1 MDALAGSLSL
11 RRYGAS
17 PGSHSHAH
25 FQILLGLSGA
35 LELEIEGCGLRV
47 GPGGGCVIA
56 PGDRHDFAS
65 ARGSLCLVL
74 DSSHPDWARCAT
86 QRAIVAH
93 AAPPAPALPL
103 ARYLATAL
111 QQGRPLAQA
120 HGPALLREA
129 WLADHLTAAPP
140 QSPAGHARRRPIDW
154 AALEHWAAQQ
164 WHIPLTVADLAQRVH
179 LSASQFAARCRDDR
193 GISAM
198 AWLRGLRLEQARL
211 LRDSGLAVAE
221 VARRTG
227 YRSPSALTAALRR
240 AGR

>member
-35 LELEIEGCGLRV
+35 LELEIEGRGLRV

-74 DSSHPDWARCAT
+74 DSSHPDWARCAA
-86 QRAIVAH
+86 QRAGQATL
-93 AAPPAPALPL
+93 PAPALPL

-120 HGPALLREA
+120 YGPALLREA
-129 WLADHLTAAPP
+129 WLADHPTAATPK
-140 QSPAGHARRRPIDW
+140 SPASPARRRPIDW

-164 WHIPLTVADLAQRVH
+164 WHTPLTVADLAQRVH

-198 AWLRGLRLEQARL
+198 AWLRSLRLEQARL
-211 LRDSGLAVAE
+211 LRNSGLAVAE

-240 AGR
+240 SGH

>member
-1 MDALAGSLSL
+1 MDALSGSLSL
-11 RRYGAS
+11 RSYGAS

-25 FQILLGLSGA
+25 FQILLGLTGA
-35 LELEIEGCGLRV
+35 LELEIEGRGVRV
-47 GPGGGCVIA
+47 DPGSGCVIA

-65 ARGSLCLVL
+65 QRGSLCLVL

-86 QRAIVAH
+86 RHGTALASL
-93 AAPPAPALPL
+93 PAPALPL

-111 QQGRPLAQA
+111 QQGHPLAQA

-129 WLADHLTAAPP
+129 WLAAPF
-140 QSPAGHARRRPIDW
+140 PAGTPKPLAGATRRRPIDW
-154 AALEHWAAQQ
+154 PALERWAAQQ
-164 WHIPLTVADLAQRVH
+164 AHTPLTVADLAQRVH
-179 LSASQFAARCRDDR
+179 LSASQFAARCRDDQ

-211 LRDSGLAVAE
+211 LRDSGLTVAE

-240 AGR
+240 LKA

>member
-1 MDALAGSLSL
+1 MDAQAGSLSL
-11 RRYGAS
+11 RQYGAS

-25 FQILLGLSGA
+25 FQILLGLTGA
-35 LELEIEGCGLRV
+35 LELEVEGRGLRV

-74 DSSHPDWARCAT
+74 DSSHPDWARSAGHAT
-86 QRAIVAH
+86 L
-93 AAPPAPALPL
+93 PAPALPL

-111 QQGRPLAQA
+111 QQGHPLAQA

-129 WLADHLTAAPP
+129 WLAADNPHAPAAVAT
-140 QSPAGHARRRPIDW
+140 SAARRRPIDW
-154 AALEHWAAQQ
+154 VALEQWAAQQ
-164 WHIPLTVADLAQRVH
+164 WHTPLTVADLAQRVH
-179 LSASQFAARCRDDR
+179 LSASQFAVRCRDDR
-193 GISAM
+193 GVSAM
-198 AWLRGLRLEQARL
+198 VWLRGLRLEQARL
-211 LRDSGLAVAE
+211 LRDNGLAVAE

>member
-1 MDALAGSLSL
+1 MDALSGSLSL
-11 RRYGAS
+11 RSYGAS

-35 LELEIEGCGLRV
+35 LELEIEGRGLRV

-74 DSSHPDWARCAT
+74 DSSHPDWARSIARSASHAT
-86 QRAIVAH
+86 L
-93 AAPPAPALPL
+93 PAPALPL
-103 ARYLATAL
+103 VRYLATAL
-111 QQGRPLAQA
+111 QQGHPLAQA

-129 WLADHLTAAPP
+129 WLAAGDPHAPAAVAT
-140 QSPAGHARRRPIDW
+140 SAARRRPIDW
-154 AALEHWAAQQ
+154 MALEQWAAQQ
-164 WHIPLTVADLAQRVH
+164 WHTPLTVADLAQRVH
-179 LSASQFAARCRDDR
+179 LSPSQFAARCRDDR
-193 GISAM
+193 GVSAM

>member
-1 MDALAGSLSL
+1 MDALSGSLSL
-11 RRYGAS
+11 RRYSAS

-35 LELEIEGCGLRV
+35 LELEIEGRGFRV
-47 GPGGGCVIA
+47 SPGGGCVIM

-74 DSSHPDWARCAT
+74 DSSHPDWERCAPPD
-86 QRAIVAH
+86 AHH
-93 AAPPAPALPL
+93 AAPPAPALQL
-103 ARYLATAL
+103 ARYLAAAVR
-111 QQGRPLAQA
+111 QGQPLAQA

-129 WLADHLTAAPP
+129 WLAACQPDAPP
-140 QSPAGHARRRPIDW
+140 TVSAARRRPIDW
-154 AALEHWAAQQ
+154 TALEHWAAQQ
-164 WHIPLTVADLAQRVH
+164 WHKPLTVADLARRVH
-179 LSASQFAARCRDDR
+179 LSESQFAARCRDDR
-193 GISAM
+193 GASAM

-211 LRDSGLAVAE
+211 LRGSGMAVAE

-240 AGR
+240 AGH

>member
-1 MDALAGSLSL
+1 MDAQAGSLSL
-11 RRYGAS
+11 RQYGAS

-25 FQILLGLSGA
+25 FQILLGLTGA
-35 LELEIEGCGLRV
+35 LELEIEGRGLRV

-56 PGDRHDFAS
+56 PGHRHDFAS

-74 DSSHPDWARCAT
+74 DSTHPDWARS
-86 QRAIVAH
+86 AH
-93 AAPPAPALPL
+93 HPAPPAPALQL
-103 ARYLATAL
+103 ARYLATAVRHG
-111 QQGRPLAQA
+111 QPLAQA

-129 WLADHLTAAPP
+129 WLAAGQTDAPP
-140 QSPAGHARRRPIDW
+140 AASAARRRPIDW
-154 AALEHWAAQQ
+154 TALEHWAAQQ
-164 WHIPLTVADLAQRVH
+164 WHTPLTVADLARRVH
-179 LSASQFAARCRDDR
+179 LSESQFAARCRSDQ
-193 GISAM
+193 GVSAM

-211 LRDSGLAVAE
+211 LRGSGLAVAD